1 MSRLEYTKLG
11 KSAIKISRVGLGA
24 WQVNRKQWGQ
34 DYTEEDIMKSMK
46 RSYELGINFIDTA
59 EAYGDGYSEEIVG
72 KVAKEIGRDNLVIAT
87 KVHGRHCRYN
97 DVLKAAEKSL
107 KRLGVREIDLYQI
120 HWPDPWEQIP
130 LKETMNALERL
141 FKEGKIRAVG
151 VSNFAVRDLKEAQ
164 SYLSDIDIVS
174 NQLRYNMVQRE
185 IEYDVLDYCKKKKI
199 TVIAWSP
206 LAQGILT
213 GKYSIHNKP
222 KDSAREDNRLFYDH
236 NLKEISKLLKVLEK
250 ISESRNKTM
259 GQVALNWLIK
269 EKNVVPIPGAK
280 NPKQAEENAGASGWE
295 LNSQEL
301 KEIDSVL
308 ETLSLSYYKYY
319 SSS

>member
-1 MSRLEYTKLG
+1 
-11 KSAIKISRVGLGA
+11 
-24 WQVNRKQWGQ
+24 
-34 DYTEEDIMKSMK
+34 
-46 RSYELGINFIDTA
+46 
-59 EAYGDGYSEEIVG
+59 
-72 KVAKEIGRDNLVIAT
+72 
-87 KVHGRHCRYN
+87 
-97 DVLKAAEKSL
+97 LKAAEKSL

-130 LKETMNALERL
+130 LKETMNAIEKL
-141 FKEGKIRAVG
+141 FKEGKIRAIG

-164 SYLSDIDIVS
+164 SYLSSTDIVS

-185 IEYDVLDYCKKKKI
+185 IEYEVLDYCKKKKM

-213 GKYSIHNKP
+213 GKYGIYNKP

-250 ISESRNKTM
+250 ISESSKKTM
-259 GQVALNWLIK
+259 GQVALNWLMK

-280 NPKQAEENAGASGWE
+280 NTKQAEENAGASGWK
-295 LNSQEL
+295 LGSKEL
-301 KEIDSVL
+301 KYINSVL
-308 ETLSLSYYKYY
+308 KTISLSYYKYY
-319 SSS
+319 G